1 MATVATI
8 NIEWPVVVLPLED
21 YERLLAR
28 IEDLEDALALQEAKA
43 KTTRLR
49 PYREFREELVLEERG
64 SGERK
69 HLSHLWRRDD
79 RQNH

>member
-8 NIEWPVVVLPLED
+8 SIEGPAVVLPLED

-43 KTTRLR
+43 RTTRLR
-49 PYREFREELVLEERG
+49 PYREFREELESEGQLNDV
-64 SGERK
+64 
-69 HLSHLWRRDD
+69 
-79 RQNH
+79 

>member
-8 NIEWPVVVLPLED
+8 NIEGPVVVLPLED
-21 YERLLAR
+21 YEGLLAR

-49 PYREFREELVLEERG
+49 PYREFREELVSEG
-64 SGERK
+64 QVS
-69 HLSHLWRRDD
+69 DI
-79 RQNH
+79 

>member
-8 NIEWPVVVLPLED
+8 SIEGPAAVLPLEE

-43 KTTRLR
+43 KTTCLR
-49 PYREFREELVLEERG
+49 PYREFREELVSEGRLN
-64 SGERK
+64 
-69 HLSHLWRRDD
+69 DV
-79 RQNH
+79 

>member
-1 MATVATI
+1 MAAVATI
-8 NIEWPVVVLPLED
+8 SIEGPAVVLPLED

-49 PYREFREELVLEERG
+49 PYREFREELMSEGQLNDV
-64 SGERK
+64 
-69 HLSHLWRRDD
+69 
-79 RQNH
+79 

>member
-8 NIEWPVVVLPLED
+8 SIEGPVVVLPLKD
-21 YERLLAR
+21 YEGLLAR

-49 PYREFREELVLEERG
+49 PYREFREELVPEGRTVRSE
-64 SGERK
+64 
-69 HLSHLWRRDD
+69 SHAG
-79 RQNH
+79 